1 MKTKAELTEYKL
13 LQDLPRSILTNP
25 HLKNE
30 FKALFQER
38 VPSMYADIES
48 LFANPNCSC
57 AAKVRN
63 YAIENKEEVAGV
75 IFDFFTSKDA
85 AIEAY
90 LSDFEKT
97 VSATLSG
104 KVLKTT
110 IDKWGLFYEE
120 IKRHNFKS
128 FSVAKEGEDLFVFF
142 L

>member
-1 MKTKAELTEYKL
+1 MTYSMIVS
-13 LQDLPRSILTNP
+13 SIL
-25 HLKNE
+25 LV
-30 FKALFQER
+30 L
-38 VPSMYADIES
+38 I
-48 LFANPNCSC
+48 
-57 AAKVRN
+57 
-63 YAIENKEEVAGV
+63 
-75 IFDFFTSKDA
+75 DA
-85 AIEAY
+85 VY
-90 LSDFEKT
+90 LSMIGKSAFEKT